1 MSLQYA
7 SLDET
12 SPTLGPMTVALH
24 NISTRNLHEIN
35 TSLPDERQ
43 FLRNWRRQLTDC
55 MQLHSAELVRFLL
68 ANKADLNE
76 APMIK
81 RCNDLLTKY
90 SKPTWNFASSVK
102 DLSLNTCTIET
113 LSDLEAD
120 LGISSADLCRSFKKA
135 VRLYTDTVTALCIA
149 EGRLEDKLKRIET
162 VTSRINDL
170 MFLEP
175 TQELEGLQKPVREYL
190 DSILSKIS
198 LEDDYKEIMAQYK
211 KFVALRPIIL
221 MNQVQHTVPSCTI
234 CMNKEVSFAVTPC
247 GHTYCDECSRAQ
259 TTACFICRVQIRDRI
274 KLFFS

>member
-68 ANKADLNE
+68 ANKTDLTE

-90 SKPTWNFASSVK
+90 SKPTWSFTSSVK

-113 LSDLEAD
+113 LDGLEAD
-120 LGISSADLCRSFKKA
+120 LGLPVEALYKSFKKA

-149 EGRLEDKLKRIET
+149 ENQLEEKLKRIET

-175 TQELEGLQKPVREYL
+175 TTALEGLQEPVREYL
-190 DSILSKIS
+190 ASVLTKIS
-198 LEDDYKEIMAQYK
+198 LEDDYKEIMTQYK

-221 MNQVQHTVPSCTI
+221 MNQVQHTVPTCTI
-234 CMNKEVSFAVTPC
+234 CMNKEVHSAVTPC

-259 TTACFICRVQIRDRI
+259 STACFICRVQIRDRVR
-274 KLFFS
+274 LFFS

>member
-1 MSLQYA
+1 MSLA
-7 SLDET
+7 SFDET
-12 SPTLGPMTVALH
+12 SPSLGPISTSLH

-68 ANKADLNE
+68 ANKTDLTE
-76 APMIK
+76 APVIK

-102 DLSLNTCTIET
+102 DLSLNTCMVET
-113 LSDLEAD
+113 LDGLEAD
-120 LGISSADLCRSFKKA
+120 LGLSSADLCKSFKKA
-135 VRLYTDTVTALCIA
+135 VRLYTDAVTALCIA
-149 EGRLEDKLKRIET
+149 EGRLEEKLKRIET
-162 VTSRINDL
+162 VTTRVNDL

-175 TQELEGLQKPVREYL
+175 TKELEGLQKPVREYL
-190 DSILSKIS
+190 DSVLTKIS

-211 KFVALRPIIL
+211 KFVALRPIVL
-221 MNQVQHTVPSCTI
+221 MNQVQQTVPACTI
-234 CMNKEVSFAVTPC
+234 CMNKEVSYAITPC
-247 GHTYCDECSRAQ
+247 GHTYCEDCSRAQ
-259 TTACFICRVQIRDRI
+259 TTACFICRIQIRDRI

>member
-1 MSLQYA
+1 
-7 SLDET
+7 
-12 SPTLGPMTVALH
+12 
-24 NISTRNLHEIN
+24 
-35 TSLPDERQ
+35 
-43 FLRNWRRQLTDC
+43 
-55 MQLHSAELVRFLL
+55 
-68 ANKADLNE
+68 
-76 APMIK
+76 MIK
-81 RCNDLLTKY
+81 RCNDLLAKY

-120 LGISSADLCRSFKKA
+120 LGISAADLCKSFKKA

-149 EGRLEDKLKRIET
+149 EGRLEEKLKRIET
-162 VTSRINDL
+162 VTTRINDL

-190 DSILSKIS
+190 DSVLIKIS
-198 LEDDYKEIMAQYK
+198 LEEDYKEIMAQYK

-247 GHTYCDECSRAQ
+247 GHTYCDECSKAQ
-259 TTACFICRVQIRDRI
+259 TTACFICRVQIRDRV

>member
-1 MSLQYA
+1 
-7 SLDET
+7 
-12 SPTLGPMTVALH
+12 MTVALH

-120 LGISSADLCRSFKKA
+120 LGISAGDLCRSFKKA

-190 DSILSKIS
+190 DSVLSKIS

-259 TTACFICRVQIRDRI
+259 TTACFICRVQIRDRLR
-274 KLFFS
+274 LFFS